1 MLYYNKENG
10 CMDFVGKKNQ
20 SFINVSPA
28 FEVTKI
34 TRQLEQG
41 KNPEQMTIT
50 VNNYNQ
56 SQYDF
61 ALTTT
66 DIYGS
71 DIMSKLASNQLVIM
85 PYLEQSVHYYL
96 FDGYQHC
103 RKNGMVEYYHNQLGW
118 YKHQG
123 KNLYL
128 MDTNDVNGLTSTST
142 RNMKFKSGSQA
153 EYEKFLQDVIYPCK
167 TLVLAMAI
175 GYSAPVASLLK
186 DKKDIGTIVVNLC
199 GSSSTGKTTA
209 EQLMV
214 SPFACPDISNKQS
227 LVRTFHATQN
237 AIFAGIDGIHGLPIV
252 LDDITTNPNM
262 DAANLVYTLASGEQ
276 KGRCDTSGQLKEQN
290 YGWSGTVIISS
301 ETPIEELNSQ
311 NQGLKARV
319 LQTQG
324 IVWTPDAETATLI
337 KSTVLKH
344 YGHTGREFAE
354 YVGNI
359 PLSTL
364 CDRFDDARQIVHSIM
379 KIRDNLSDRLELKY
393 TTICLTLQ
401 LMKEYFSIELDEAEL
416 MSILLQPEQDGVLD
430 RDIARKGLEII
441 KDFVV
446 QKVRH
451 FNYVDKR
458 TYTYSVPSNCDD
470 YGTIEVV
477 GDQYHVY
484 VGTSIVNDLLKKAK
498 IAESNTVKK
507 RWIERGIVVGDK
519 GRNDC
524 KKGKIE
530 VETTNDDGTISK
542 SSVARRCIRFIF
554 EKGLFSDSNVDTS
567 NWRQPAE
574 DDQPQ
579 PPVVINND
587 ACTDIAPV
595 GKLGASQIRRVAR

>member
-1 MLYYNKENG
+1 MLYYNQQNG

-20 SFINVSPA
+20 VIDDVSPA
-28 FEVTKI
+28 FKVTKI
-34 TRQLEQG
+34 TRQLEMG
-41 KNPEQMTIT
+41 KNPEQITIL
-50 VNNYNQ
+50 VNDYNQ
-56 SQYDF
+56 SQFDF
-61 ALTTT
+61 TLTTT

-71 DIMSKLASNQLVIM
+71 NLLSTLASNKLVVM
-85 PYLEQSVHYYL
+85 PYMEQSVQWYL
-96 FDGYQHC
+96 HDGYQHC
-103 RKNGMVEYYHNQLGW
+103 RKNGIVEYYHNQLGW
-118 YKHQG
+118 LKHQG
-123 KNLYL
+123 TNLYL
-128 MDTNDVNGLTSTST
+128 MDTNKVNGHTSTTT
-142 RNMKFKSGSQA
+142 RNMKFKAGSKADYQ
-153 EYEKFLQDVIYPCK
+153 KFLQNVVYPCK
-167 TLVLAMAI
+167 TLTLAMAI

-186 DKKDIGTIVVNLC
+186 DERDIGTIVVNLC

-262 DAANLVYTLASGEQ
+262 DAANLVYTIASGEQ

-301 ETPIEELNSQ
+301 ETPIEELNSE

-364 CDRFDDARQIVHSIM
+364 CDRFDAAQKIVHGIM
-379 KIRDNLSDRLELKY
+379 KKRDNLSDRLELKY

-416 MSILLQPEQDGVLD
+416 MSILLQPEQDRVLD
-430 RDIARKGLEII
+430 RDIAKKGIELI
-441 KDFVV
+441 KDFVI
-446 QKVRH
+446 QKVRN
-451 FNYVDKR
+451 FNYVDER
-458 TYTYSVPSNCDD
+458 TYSYSVPQNCDD
-470 YGTIEVV
+470 FGTIEQKK
-477 GDQYHVY
+477 GQCHVY
-484 VGTSIVNDLLKKAK
+484 IATAKVEEVLRNGK
-498 IAESNTVKK
+498 IAEVATVKNK
-507 RWIERGIVVGDK
+507 WKEQGLTVCDN

-524 KKGKIE
+524 KKF
-530 VETTNDDGTISK
+530 S
-542 SSVARRCIRFIF
+542 RRCVHFVF
-554 EKGLFSDSNVDTS
+554 DTGLLNDAGVDTS
-567 NWRQPAE
+567 HWRQPAE
-574 DDQPQ
+574 DEQPQ